1 MIILKKLLLKN
12 SKKFIALI
20 IGLFL
25 FPLVVK
31 ADHIYGGTVVV
42 EWVDAEDKLGMR
54 PDEIKIPVFGEYRT
68 TELETIKRE
77 LVLNKKDAK
86 ITQEG
91 LFTYW
96 TFEVKFI
103 DEKAGMGTD
112 FQYDTSENF
121 EIPKGYKLDREPSGN
136 LGILGDYTFD
146 GEEILTLPY
155 DTYNLR
161 ITLVKDIYKNISLK
175 SIFNDDNGRDNYRYI
190 YFDMKGNNTEGTYY
204 KFDSKFTKK
213 VDSYTENLDDL
224 IKYLVGDVGSSNILE
239 KVQYEYKIL
248 DEVKNLT
255 DDTYTYSVEAD
266 EDGNII
272 YTINHKAERIKIPI
286 KVNWLDD
293 NNIYQKRPNKLL
305 IKTINQYDE
314 VEEEVNLDKWQTDLE
329 LFKNIKYSFGEEQI
343 EYNLKLDNTKDY
355 EYEVIGDNKGFTIN
369 AKYIGDKTIP
379 TSNVEDNNVLPPQTS
394 DDIDVFISLILISIS
409 CIFISYR
416 QLNKKN

>member
-1 MIILKKLLLKN
+1 
-12 SKKFIALI
+12 
-20 IGLFL
+20 
-25 FPLVVK
+25 
-31 ADHIYGGTVVV
+31 
-42 EWVDAEDKLGMR
+42 
-54 PDEIKIPVFGEYRT
+54 
-68 TELETIKRE
+68 
-77 LVLNKKDAK
+77 
-86 ITQEG
+86 
-91 LFTYW
+91 
-96 TFEVKFI
+96 
-103 DEKAGMGTD
+103 
-112 FQYDTSENF
+112 
-121 EIPKGYKLDREPSGN
+121 
-136 LGILGDYTFD
+136 
-146 GEEILTLPY
+146 
-155 DTYNLR
+155 
-161 ITLVKDIYKNISLK
+161 
-175 SIFNDDNGRDNYRYI
+175 
-190 YFDMKGNNTEGTYY
+190 MKGNNTEGTYY

-314 VEEEVNLDKWQTDLE
+314 VEEEINLDKWQTDLE
-329 LFKNIKYSFGEEQI
+329 LFKNIKYSFGKEQI

-355 EYEVIGDNKGFTIN
+355 EYEVIGDNDGFTIN

-379 TSNVEDNNVLPPQTS
+379 TSNVVDNNVLPPKTS
-394 DDIDVFISLILISIS
+394 DDINVFISLILISIS

-416 QLNKKN
+416 QLNKKI